1 MDGTS
6 YSRRAEGREYDPC
19 WPGRRPQNSHTLSRG
34 HRPDLPLQRSPSCIK
49 VGATYKATDE
59 KIAKVDGFISAT
71 NESADLRKATY
82 EESEGWYAGITAD
95 MFG

>member
-1 MDGTS
+1 MFSALKETFKTG
-6 YSRRAEGREYDPC
+6 C
-19 WPGRRPQNSHTLSRG
+19 H
-34 HRPDLPLQRSPSCIK
+34 I
-49 VGATYKATDE
+49 KATDE

-82 EESEGWYAGITAD
+82 EESEGWYASITVD

>member
-1 MDGTS
+1 MRRLKRSGIRMCCVGKLRGTIRQTWTPLGWYLVHKNDG
-6 YSRRAEGREYDPC
+6 
-19 WPGRRPQNSHTLSRG
+19 
-34 HRPDLPLQRSPSCIK
+34 IK

>member
-1 MDGTS
+1 LTGSKVFPAKFSNTCWSLVHANDG
-6 YSRRAEGREYDPC
+6 
-19 WPGRRPQNSHTLSRG
+19 
-34 HRPDLPLQRSPSCIK
+34 IK
-49 VGATYKATDE
+49 VGATYKATAE

-71 NESADLRKATY
+71 NESAELRKATY